1 MIALKH
7 RFNNKQFSDEK
18 INKSLSAILDSNV
31 LLSMATIKN
40 KKESYINTVYYAYSN
55 SLNFYYLSPPTAEH
69 SKNLEK
75 NTSVAASIFDSA
87 QKIPTAKKSG
97 LQIFGESRLAK
108 GKELLEGLSLCSS
121 RYIWI
126 VKYIKTPRDFFKKI
140 IESKL
145 YIIKPRSIKIFDEPT
160 FGNEVWVTVSL
171 QR

>member
-1 MIALKH
+1 MMIALKL
-7 RFNNKQFSDEK
+7 RFGNKQYSDEK

-55 SLNFYYLSPPTAEH
+55 SLNFYYLSPPSAEH

-87 QKIPTAKKSG
+87 QKLPTAKKSG
-97 LQIFGESRLAK
+97 LQIFGESKLAK
-108 GKELLEGLSLCSS
+108 GKELLEGLSLYAA
-121 RYIWI
+121 RYVWI
-126 VKYIKTPRDFFKKI
+126 VKYIKSPKDFFKRI

-145 YIIKPRSIKIFDEPT
+145 YIIKPETIKIFDETT
-160 FGNEVWVTVSL
+160 FGNEVWVTVTI
-171 QR
+171 